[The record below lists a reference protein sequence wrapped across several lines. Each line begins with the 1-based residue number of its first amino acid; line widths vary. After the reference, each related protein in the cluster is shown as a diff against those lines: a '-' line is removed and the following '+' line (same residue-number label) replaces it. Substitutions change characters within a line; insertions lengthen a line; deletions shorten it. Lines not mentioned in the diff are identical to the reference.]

1 MSTKTDAQQAGIRK
15 TVAVLIVIM
24 LIVVA
29 LFYWKL
35 NREAVVKPDS
45 LPAGLVVL
53 EETRPLAY
61 WPTSDRWSVAIV
73 DRADCAREQCN
84 PARPI
89 FSKLWESQATFPR
102 DSIRPVWFAPY
113 EKDDPVFELEG
124 MGEDWS
130 GFESAGWFV
139 AEDWESYS
147 HTLLVV
153 NPTGELVG
161 FVRPPYSPQQILRS
175 LAVMGVR
182 N

>member
-1 MSTKTDAQQAGIRK
+1 MKTDAQIAGIRR
-15 TVAVLIVIM
+15 TVAVLIGVM
-24 LIVVA
+24 LVVFA

-53 EETRPLAY
+53 EEPRPLAY
-61 WPTSDRWSVAIV
+61 WPTSERWSVAIV

-89 FSKLWESQATFPR
+89 FANLWQSGATFPR

-113 EKDDPVFELEG
+113 QKDDAVFEVEG
-124 MGEDWS
+124 MGEDWK

-139 AEDWESYS
+139 DEGWNTYS

-153 NPTGELVG
+153 NPAGEMTG